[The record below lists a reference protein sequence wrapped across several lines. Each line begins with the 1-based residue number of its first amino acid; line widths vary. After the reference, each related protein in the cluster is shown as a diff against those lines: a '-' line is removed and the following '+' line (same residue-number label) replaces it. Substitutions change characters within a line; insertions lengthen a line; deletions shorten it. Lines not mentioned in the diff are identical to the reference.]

1 MKKFPKPDRSTFQP
15 NPRKS
20 DENAELDIGWGEGEI
35 SDRRPYRVEFWAKD
49 QDSLLTFF
57 FSIIGLEE
65 ISKDDFPDFL
75 VKEGLIKFIGR
86 KSAGT
91 VRILDSSKNEMWSV
105 TVRLKDKDETNAIF
119 GPLLKEW
126 NLYPSRRP

>member
-1 MKKFPKPDRSTFQP
+1 MEIIPKPDRSTFEP
-15 NPRKS
+15 NARKS
-20 DENAELDIGWGEGEI
+20 DKNPETDIGWGEGKL
-35 SDRRPYRVEFWAKD
+35 SDRRPYRVEFWSKD
-49 QDSLLTFF
+49 QDFFLTFF

-65 ISKDDFPDFL
+65 FPKDDFPDFL
-75 VKEGLIKFIGR
+75 GKEGLIKFIGR

-91 VRILDSSKNEMWSV
+91 VRIFDSSQNEMWSV
-105 TVRLKDKDETNAIF
+105 TVRLSDKDGTHAIF